1 MDTSLASEL
10 HATTSPQTSAQPRP
24 SALGPRTP
32 LKSIAGIVESLRL
45 QFNST
50 HTKPMAWRKQTLC
63 RLRELLVEHE
73 PALLRALAT
82 DLGKPN
88 LEAWVS
94 ELGFTM
100 TDIDHTLTNLD
111 HWAAHRKV
119 ATPTTLL
126 PGSSAIV
133 PEPVGV
139 VCVIAPWNYPVQL
152 LLVPMIAAIAAGNAV
167 VAKPSELTPATSA
180 ALGDLL
186 RALNDPAVAFVQ
198 GGVAETTELLAHRF
212 DHIIYT
218 GNARVGRIVMRAAAE
233 HLTPVTLELGGKSPA
248 IVSAQANIEVAAR
261 RIVWGKFVNA
271 GQTCIAPDYVLAE
284 RPVHDALVAAM
295 GKAITQFYGTDPKSS
310 ADYAR
315 IVNEPHFHRLEKLL
329 DSGTV
334 AVGGQSDVD
343 SRYIAPTILTEVTLD
358 SPVMSEE
365 IFGPILPVIAI
376 DSLDDAI
383 RIVNHGDTPLALYSF
398 SETEAEND
406 RLINEIQSGGACI
419 NGTLF
424 HIVNPYLPF
433 GGKGESGMG
442 AYHGQAGFDTF
453 SHLRSVHRRN
463 TKIDPALLYPPFT
476 AKRPRWFGKPSCSA
490 ILAICSASFATS
502 SAKTLLQSLG
512 SQLGVTTWGH
522 SLGSQLGVAGRD
534 SIHCAGVT
542 SSEFQTI
549 QIAGIERASNTSF
562 GA

>member
-1 MDTSLASEL
+1 MSSSPASLASNAL
-10 HATTSPQTSAQPRP
+10 ADAPAAQ
-24 SALGPRTP
+24 SSVLGPSTP
-32 LKSIAGIVESLRL
+32 IGSIAGVVDGVRAEFRSGR
-45 QFNST
+45 
-50 HTKPMAWRKQTLC
+50 TKPIAWRKQI
-63 RLRELLVEHE
+63 LRQLRNLLVTHE
-73 PALLRALAT
+73 SALLAALAS

-100 TDIDHTLTNLD
+100 TDIDHTLVNLD
-111 HWAAHRKV
+111 QWAAHRKV

-186 RALNDPAVAFVQ
+186 RALNDPAIAIVQ
-198 GGVAETTELLAHRF
+198 GGVAETTELLVHRF

-218 GNARVGRIVMRAAAE
+218 GNGRVGRVVMRAAAE
-233 HLTPVTLELGGKSPA
+233 YLTPVTLELGGKSPA
-248 IVSAQANIEVAAR
+248 IVSSQANIEVAAR

-271 GQTCIAPDYVLAE
+271 GQTCIAPDYVLVE
-284 RPVHDALVAAM
+284 RPVHDALVEAM
-295 GKAITQFYGTDPKSS
+295 GKAITQFYGADPKASV
-310 ADYAR
+310 DYAR

-329 DSGTV
+329 DSGKV
-334 AVGGQSDVD
+334 AAGGQSDVD
-343 SRYIAPTILTEVTLD
+343 TRYIAPTILTEVALD
-358 SPVMSEE
+358 SPVMDEE
-365 IFGPILPVIAI
+365 IFGPILPVLAI
-376 DSLDDAI
+376 DSLDDAV
-383 RIVNHGDTPLALYSF
+383 RIVNGGDTPLALYSF
-398 SETEAEND
+398 SETDAEND
-406 RLINEIQSGGACI
+406 RLIDEIQSGGACV

-453 SHLRSVHRRN
+453 SHLRSVHKRS
-463 TKIDPALLYPPFT
+463 TKIDPPLLYPPFT
-476 AKRPRWFGKPSCSA
+476 EKKAKIVRKAFVLSDPRDLARKIRNTIVGK
-490 ILAICSASFATS
+490 F
-502 SAKTLLQSLG
+502 
-512 SQLGVTTWGH
+512 
-522 SLGSQLGVAGRD
+522 R
-534 SIHCAGVT
+534 
-542 SSEFQTI
+542 
-549 QIAGIERASNTSF
+549 
-562 GA
+562 

>member
-1 MDTSLASEL
+1 M
-10 HATTSPQTSAQPRP
+10 
-24 SALGPRTP
+24 SALGPTTP
-32 LKSIAGIVESLRL
+32 IDAVAGIVAGVRTEFR
-45 QFNST
+45 NG
-50 HTKPMAWRKQTLC
+50 HTKPLTWRKQTLR

-73 PALLRALAT
+73 PALLAALAN

-100 TDIDHTLTNLD
+100 SDIDHTLLNLGR
-111 HWAAHRKV
+111 WAASRKV
-119 ATPTTLL
+119 ATPATLL

-180 ALGDLL
+180 AIGNLL
-186 RALNDPAVAFVQ
+186 RALDDPAIAIVQ
-198 GGVAETTELLAHRF
+198 GCVAETTELLTHRF

-218 GNARVGRIVMRAAAE
+218 GNSRVGRVVMRAAAE
-233 HLTPVTLELGGKSPA
+233 HLTPVTLELGGKSPV
-248 IVSAQANIEVAAR
+248 IVSAQANIDVAAR

-271 GQTCIAPDYVLAE
+271 GQTCIAPDYVLVE
-284 RPVHDALVAAM
+284 RSVHDTLITAM
-295 GKAITQFYGTDPKSS
+295 QKAITQFYGTDPKAS

-329 DSGTV
+329 DSGTTV
-334 AVGGQSDVD
+334 AGGQTDVD
-343 SRYIAPTILTEVTLD
+343 ARYIAPTILTNVALD
-358 SPVMSEE
+358 SPVMHEE

-376 DSLDDAI
+376 DKLDDAI
-383 RIVNHGDTPLALYSF
+383 AIVNEGDTPLALYTF
-398 SETEAEND
+398 SESNDDND
-406 RLINEIQSGGACI
+406 RMLAAIQSGGACV

-442 AYHGQAGFDTF
+442 AYHGQVGFDTF
-453 SHLRSVHRRN
+453 SHLRAVHHRN
-463 TKIDPALLYPPFT
+463 TKIDPPLLYPPF
-476 AKRPRWFGKPSCSA
+476 
-490 ILAICSASFATS
+490 
-502 SAKTLLQSLG
+502 SAKKSKIVKRAFLLG
-512 SQLGVTTWGH
+512 DPRDV
-522 SLGSQLGVAGRD
+522 GRRIRNRLRNN
-534 SIHCAGVT
+534 S
-542 SSEFQTI
+542 
-549 QIAGIERASNTSF
+549 
-562 GA
+562 

>member
-1 MDTSLASEL
+1 MTNSLVTEPAV
-10 HATTSPQTSAQPRP
+10 T
-24 SALGPRTP
+24 ALGNVPAQIGGSISGTLGPATP
-32 LKSIAGIVESLRL
+32 IASIAGIVAEVRNEF
-45 QFNST
+45 QRGR
-50 HTKPMAWRKQTLC
+50 TKTMAWRKETLV
-63 RLRELLVEHE
+63 RLRDLLVEHE
-73 PALLRALAT
+73 PALLQALAT

-94 ELGFTM
+94 ELGFTI
-100 TDIDHTLTNLD
+100 TDIDHTLTNID
-111 HWAAHRKV
+111 AWSANRKV

-180 ALGDLL
+180 ALGELF
-186 RALNDPAVAFVQ
+186 RALNDPAVVLVQ
-198 GGVAETTELLAHRF
+198 GGVAETTELLVHRF

-218 GNARVGRIVMRAAAE
+218 GNGRVGRVVMRAAAE

-271 GQTCIAPDYVLAE
+271 GQTCIAPDYVLVE

-295 GKAITQFYGTDPKSS
+295 TKAITQFYGADPKTS

-315 IVNEPHFHRLEKLL
+315 IVNGPHFHRLEKLL

-334 AVGGQSDVD
+334 ATGGQSDVD
-343 SRYIAPTILTEVTLD
+343 TRYIAPTILTNVALD
-358 SPVMSEE
+358 APVMQEE

-376 DSLDDAI
+376 DSLDDAV
-383 RIVNHGDTPLALYSF
+383 RIVNQGDTPLALYSF
-398 SETEAEND
+398 SENDADND
-406 RLINEIQSGGACI
+406 RILAEIQSGGACV

-442 AYHGQAGFDTF
+442 SYHGQAGFVTF

-463 TKIDPALLYPPFT
+463 TKIDPPLLYPPFT
-476 AKRPRWFGKPSCSA
+476 AKKAKIVRKAFVLSDPRD
-490 ILAICSASFATS
+490 
-502 SAKTLLQSLG
+502 LLRKLRNK
-512 SQLGVTTWGH
+512 L
-522 SLGSQLGVAGRD
+522 R
-534 SIHCAGVT
+534 
-542 SSEFQTI
+542 
-549 QIAGIERASNTSF
+549 
-562 GA
+562 

>member
-1 MDTSLASEL
+1 MTSSLVTDPL
-10 HATTSPQTSAQPRP
+10 ATTSTSALA
-24 SALGPRTP
+24 STLGPATP
-32 LKSIAGIVESLRL
+32 IEDIAGIVSKSRVEFQSGR
-45 QFNST
+45 
-50 HTKPMAWRKQTLC
+50 TKPLAWRRQTLR

-94 ELGFTM
+94 ELGFTI
-100 TDIDHTLTNLD
+100 TDIDHTLTNLES
-111 HWAAHRKV
+111 WAAHRKV

-126 PGSSAIV
+126 PGSSAII

-152 LLVPMIAAIAAGNAV
+152 LLVPMIAAISAGNAV
-167 VAKPSELTPATSA
+167 VGKPSELTPATSA

-186 RALNDPAVAFVQ
+186 RALSDPAIALVQ
-198 GGVAETTELLAHRF
+198 GGVGETTELLLHRF

-218 GNARVGRIVMRAAAE
+218 GNGRVGRVVMHAAAE
-233 HLTPVTLELGGKSPA
+233 YLTPVTLELGGKSPA
-248 IVSAQANIEVAAR
+248 IVSAQANIDVAAR

-271 GQTCIAPDYVLAE
+271 GQTCIAPDYVLVE

-295 GKAITQFYGTDPKSS
+295 GKAITQFYGADPKTS

-329 DSGTV
+329 DSGTIV
-334 AVGGQSDVD
+334 AGGQSDVD
-343 SRYIAPTILTEVTLD
+343 SRYIAPTILTEVPFD
-358 SPVMSEE
+358 SPVMDEE

-376 DSLDDAI
+376 DSLNDAV
-383 RIVNHGDTPLALYSF
+383 RIVNGGDTPLALYSF
-398 SETEAEND
+398 SENGAENE
-406 RLINEIQSGGACI
+406 RIISEIQSGGACV

-463 TKIDPALLYPPFT
+463 TKIDPPLLYPPFT
-476 AKRPRWFGKPSCSA
+476 AKKAKLVRKAFVLSDPRD
-490 ILAICSASFATS
+490 
-502 SAKTLLQSLG
+502 LLRKLRNK
-512 SQLGVTTWGH
+512 L
-522 SLGSQLGVAGRD
+522 R
-534 SIHCAGVT
+534 
-542 SSEFQTI
+542 
-549 QIAGIERASNTSF
+549 
-562 GA
+562 